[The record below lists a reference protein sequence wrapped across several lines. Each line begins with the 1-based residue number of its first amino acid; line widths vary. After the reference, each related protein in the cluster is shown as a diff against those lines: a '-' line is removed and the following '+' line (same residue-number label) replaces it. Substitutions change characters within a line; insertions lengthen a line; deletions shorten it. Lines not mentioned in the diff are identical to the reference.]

1 MVRGTTSRMI
11 FIDSSVNTHHDMR
24 EYAANAANQ
33 IPADVSTFV
42 VVQTTA
48 QLRIAG
54 NRQIAI
60 DH

>member
-1 MVRGTTSRMI
+1 MELELQGVTLPTATAH
-11 FIDSSVNTHHDMR
+11 VN
-24 EYAANAANQ
+24 NQ